1 MDESFEVIIEHQRTN
16 NQQIQYLINRVE
28 SLAARVEALESTQ
41 NEKKI

>member
-1 MDESFEVIIEHQRTN
+1 MDKSFDVIIENQKTN

-28 SLAARVEALESTQ
+28 SLAARVESLEAAQ